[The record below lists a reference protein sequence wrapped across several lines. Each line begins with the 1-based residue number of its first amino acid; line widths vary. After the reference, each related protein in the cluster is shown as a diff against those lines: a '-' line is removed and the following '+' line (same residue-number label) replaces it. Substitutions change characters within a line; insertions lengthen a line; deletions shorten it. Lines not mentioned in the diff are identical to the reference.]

1 MDKFLQTQKLSILI
15 HREIE
20 KLNRPK
26 ICRDWAGNQKLP
38 AKENP
43 VLDGFTGEF

>member
-1 MDKFLQTQKLSILI
+1 MDKFLQTQKLSTLI
-15 HREIE
+15 QREIK

-26 ICRDWAGNQKLP
+26 TCRDWTGNQKLP
-38 AKENP
+38 VKESP